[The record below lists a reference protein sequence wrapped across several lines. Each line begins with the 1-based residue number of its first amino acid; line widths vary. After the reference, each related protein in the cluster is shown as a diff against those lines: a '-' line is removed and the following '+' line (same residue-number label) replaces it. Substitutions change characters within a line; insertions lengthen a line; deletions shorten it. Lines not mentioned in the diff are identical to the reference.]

1 MSASGASETAKA
13 VAGLVARVRAGQVRA
28 LARAISLVE
37 DGAAGAAE
45 LVAACRVAVGAER
58 GAAAGRAL
66 RVGIT
71 GAPGVGKSSLVD
83 GIARELRRRGKS
95 VAVLAVDP
103 TSPVTGGALLGD
115 RIRMQAAA
123 VGVDPD
129 AGLYIRSMASRGER
143 GGLAAAV
150 ADAAVVLEAAGWEV
164 ILLETMGVG
173 QDEVEVARLADV
185 TVLVL
190 VPGMGDGVQSL
201 KAGIMEVADVYV
213 VNKSDRGGAERVEAE
228 IVGMQGLV
236 EAEGWV
242 APVVR
247 TSALNGEGVAELV
260 GVVEGCLLA
269 QAGEGRLLAQTRPV
283 FDVADAAPKTRQ
295 PELPGVTGLRLDH
308 LGVAVWSIAA
318 AREFYEG
325 LGLRVAGEET
335 VEAEGVRVAMV
346 LLGEVRIE
354 LLESVGEGS
363 VVGRFLARR
372 GEGLHHIALRC
383 EDLEGTFAR
392 LQARGARLVS
402 ERIGVGAGGHRYF
415 FVHPASTGGVLVE
428 MVAD

>member
-1 MSASGASETAKA
+1 M
-13 VAGLVARVRAGQVRA
+13 
-28 LARAISLVE
+28 
-37 DGAAGAAE
+37 
-45 LVAACRVAVGAER
+45 
-58 GAAAGRAL
+58 RAL

-71 GAPGVGKSSLVD
+71 GAPGVGKSTLVD
-83 GIARELRRRGKS
+83 GVAREWLRQGRS

-103 TSPVTGGALLGD
+103 SSPRTGGALLGD
-115 RIRMQAAA
+115 RIRMQA
-123 VGVDPD
+123 VGCGGPD
-129 AGLYIRSMASRGER
+129 GGLYIRSMASRGAR

-150 ADAAVVLEAAGWEV
+150 ADVATVLEAAGRDV

-190 VPGMGDGVQSL
+190 VPGMGDAVQSM

-213 VNKSDRGGAERVEAE
+213 VNKSDQGGAERVEAE
-228 IVGMQGLV
+228 ILAMQGLA
-236 EAEGWV
+236 EAEEWV

-247 TSALNGEGVAELV
+247 TSALNGVGVAELV
-260 GVVEGCLLA
+260 GVVSSCLVA
-269 QAGEGRLLAQTRPV
+269 RRRAGRLLARAGSGRLLPQTRPTL
-283 FDVADAAPKTRQ
+283 DAAGAAPKMGH
-295 PELPGVTGLRLDH
+295 PVSSLEVGEVGLRLDH
-308 LGVAVWSIAA
+308 LGVAVRSIAA
-318 AREFYEG
+318 ARGFYEG
-325 LGLRVAGEET
+325 LGLRVSDEET
-335 VEAEGVRVAMV
+335 IEAEGVRVAM
-346 LLGEVRIE
+346 LPLGEVRVE
-354 LLESVGEGS
+354 LLEALGEET

-383 EDLEGTFAR
+383 ADLDAVFAR
-392 LQARGARLVS
+392 LKARGVRLVS